1 METKHKDNAL
11 RQAIGQAQEQ
21 PMRLP
26 SNFAYQTL
34 QRVRHERLARERRER
49 RLSIA
54 TVVAVALLGIG
65 TILYLFGPAI
75 LASVQ
80 ESSWTILPT
89 LFCVSFLAALNSFL
103 HRQFRN
109 TSRT

>member
-1 METKHKDNAL
+1 METKYKDDAL
-11 RQAIGQAQEQ
+11 RQAISQATEQ

-34 QRVRHERLARERRER
+34 QRVHRERQARESRKR

-54 TVVAVALLGIG
+54 AVVAVALLGTG
-65 TILYLFGPAI
+65 TILYLFGQAI
-75 LASVQ
+75 VTALR

-89 LFCVSFLAALNSFL
+89 LFCMSFLVVLNNIL
-103 HRQFRN
+103 HRWFRN
-109 TSRT
+109 TF

>member
-26 SNFAYQTL
+26 SKFAYQTL
-34 QRVRHERLARERRER
+34 QRVRHECLAREHRER

-54 TVVAVALLGIG
+54 DVVAVALLGIG
-65 TILYLFGPAI
+65 TILYLFGQTI
-75 LASVQ
+75 VTSVR
-80 ESSWTILPT
+80 ESSWTIVPT
-89 LFCVSFLAALNSFL
+89 LFCISFLAALNSFL
-103 HRQFRN
+103 HRRFHKA
-109 TSRT
+109 SRI